1 MKMNLSDL
9 LKQDLVEKFESDKEQ
24 IGNEIGSANK
34 NITSAKNMLRIEEW
48 GWAHTAAYTAMFHA
62 GRALMFSKGYRPK
75 GRDHHV
81 AVVSFIQAVFS
92 SKFPADVLKS
102 FDNGRK
108 RRNEFTYDNADLVSP
123 TQATNLVGN
132 AESFVNKTKE
142 ILRM

>member
-1 MKMNLSDL
+1 MAIAYVLINCVLGSEESVRSEIEKIPDVKETCCTFGAYDIL
-9 LKQDLVEKFESDKEQ
+9 EKFESDKEQ

-48 GWAHTAAYTAMFHA
+48 GWAHTAAYTVMFHA

-92 SKFPADVLKS
+92 YF
-102 FDNGRK
+102 
-108 RRNEFTYDNADLVSP
+108 
-123 TQATNLVGN
+123 Q
-132 AESFVNKTKE
+132 
-142 ILRM
+142 I